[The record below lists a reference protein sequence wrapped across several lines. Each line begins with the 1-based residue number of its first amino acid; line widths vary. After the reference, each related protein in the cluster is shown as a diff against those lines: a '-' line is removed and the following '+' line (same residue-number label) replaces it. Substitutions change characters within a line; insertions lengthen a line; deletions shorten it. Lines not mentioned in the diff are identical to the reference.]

1 VEPVEYPINGIL
13 DLHHFRPQEVA
24 DLVEEYL
31 RACREEGIDRVRI
44 IHGKGKGVLR
54 RTVHSVLDRTAYVP
68 NYHLDSGSSGSW
80 GATIAYLD
88 PPPST

>member
-13 DLHHFRPQEVA
+13 DLHHFRPAEVP
-24 DLVEEYL
+24 DLVAEYL
-31 RACREEGIDRVRI
+31 RACREEGISRVRI

-54 RTVHSVLDRTAYVP
+54 RTVHSVLDRTAYVTD
-68 NYHLDSGSSGSW
+68 YHLDSGSGGSW

-88 PPPST
+88 LTC